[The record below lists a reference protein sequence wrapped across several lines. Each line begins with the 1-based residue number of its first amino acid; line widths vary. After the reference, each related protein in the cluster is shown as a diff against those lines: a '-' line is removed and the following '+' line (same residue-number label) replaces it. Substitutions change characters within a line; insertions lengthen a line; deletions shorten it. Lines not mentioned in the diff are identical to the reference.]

1 MSEPAQQ
8 ISDIIVDAY
17 GKELPMQLEDYL
29 DFQGPDVVRIKGHR
43 IGLEHIVE
51 RYQEGYSPE
60 EIGLDFPGL
69 SLEKIYGVIAY
80 YLHNQADVDAY
91 IERVNARAEAAYQDW
106 AANPSPA
113 SLRLRR
119 IKEQREQYRKSA

>member
-1 MSEPAQQ
+1 
-8 ISDIIVDAY
+8 
-17 GKELPMQLEDYL
+17 MQLEEYL
-29 DFQGPDVVRIKGHR
+29 DIQGPDVVRIKGHR

-60 EIGLDFPGL
+60 AIALDFPGL

-80 YLHNQADVDAY
+80 YLHNQDEVDAY
-91 IERVNARAEAAYQDW
+91 IARVNARADAAYREW

-113 SLRLRR
+113 SLRLRALR
-119 IKEQREQYRKSA
+119 GQRDKYRHSA